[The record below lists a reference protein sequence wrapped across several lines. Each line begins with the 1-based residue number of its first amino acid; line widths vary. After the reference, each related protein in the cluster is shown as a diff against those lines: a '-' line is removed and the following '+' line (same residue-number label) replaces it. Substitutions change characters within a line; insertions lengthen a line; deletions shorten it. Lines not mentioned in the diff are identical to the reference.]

1 MIFDEFFLVDF
12 TQTAIDGLMFGSVY
26 ALMAIGFALIWGL
39 LGILN
44 LAHGQ
49 TVAFGMF
56 VGMISATVLKLPAP
70 ISFVLAVL
78 AGIIIALIVERI
90 CYRPIRKAHE
100 LVPMIAT
107 LGFWIATE
115 EALQK
120 VYFHLYFTDYTKF
133 PNDYT
138 YLGFDAGPFRI
149 RFDYVLTM
157 GVAAVLV
164 GLLYFII
171 YRTKLGMAMRMVA
184 AGHDIAHLM
193 GVDVL
198 KTLRSAFMIAG
209 AFGGA
214 AGFLLGLVANMA
226 NPYSGTIATVKGLFT
241 MILGG
246 AGSIPGAIIGGMA
259 LGLMEL
265 QSAFLI
271 SFSYRD
277 AVAMGLLFVIL
288 VFRPQGLFGT
298 KVEDKI

>member
-1 MIFDEFFLVDF
+1 MVFDEFFFVDF
-12 TQTAIDGLMFGSVY
+12 AQTAIDGMMLGSVY

-56 VGMISATVLKLPAP
+56 AGMITATTLKLPAP
-70 ISFVLAVL
+70 ISFVAAIVTGVL
-78 AGIIIALIVERI
+78 IALIIERL
-90 CYRPIRKAHE
+90 CYRPIRRAHE

-120 VYFHLYFTDYTKF
+120 VYFHIYFHDYTKF
-133 PNDYT
+133 PNPYT
-138 YLGFDAGPFRI
+138 FLGFDLGPFRI
-149 RFDYVLTM
+149 RFDYVVTTA
-157 GVAAVLV
+157 VAALLV
-164 GLLYFII
+164 GGLYFVI
-171 YRTKLGMAMRMVA
+171 YRTRLGMALRMVA

-193 GVDVL
+193 GVNVL

-226 NPYSGTIATVKGLFT
+226 NPYSGTVATVKGLFT

-259 LGLMEL
+259 LGFMEL
-265 QSAFLI
+265 QAAFLI

-277 AVAMGLLFVIL
+277 AVAMGLLFLIL

>member
-1 MIFDEFFLVDF
+1 MTFDEFFLIDLL
-12 TQTAIDGLMFGSVY
+12 QTSVDGLMFGSVY

-49 TVAFGMF
+49 TVAAGMF
-56 VGMISATVLKLPAP
+56 IGMISATVFELPAP
-70 ISFVLAVL
+70 IAFATSVL
-78 AGIIIALIVERI
+78 AGMSVGFVVERF
-90 CYRPIRKAHE
+90 CYRPIRRTHE

-120 VYFHLYFTDYTKF
+120 VYFHLYFTDFSRF
-133 PNDYT
+133 PNPYT
-138 YLGFDAGPFRI
+138 LWGFEIGEIRF
-149 RFDYVLTM
+149 RFDYVLTLA
-157 GVAAVLV
+157 VAAILV
-164 GLLYFII
+164 ALLYFII

-184 AGHDIAHLM
+184 ADHDVANLM
-193 GVDVL
+193 GVNL
-198 KTLRSAFMIAG
+198 FQTLTRAFLIAG

-214 AGFLLGLVANMA
+214 AGYLLGLVSNIA
-226 NPYSGTIATVKGLFT
+226 NPYAGSVATVKGLFT

-246 AGSIPGAIIGGMA
+246 AGSLPGAIIGGMI
-259 LGLMEL
+259 LGFMEL
-265 QSAFLI
+265 QSAFLV
-271 SFSYRD
+271 SFAYRD
-277 AVAMGLLFVIL
+277 AVAMGFLFLLL

>member
-1 MIFDEFFLVDF
+1 MQFDEFFFLDLA
-12 TQTAIDGLMFGSVY
+12 QTSIDGIMLGSVY
-26 ALMAIGFALIWGL
+26 ALMAIGFSLIWGV

-56 VGMISATVLKLPAP
+56 AGMISATTLNLPAP
-70 ISFVLAVL
+70 VAFVAAVITGILISL
-78 AGIIIALIVERI
+78 IIERI
-90 CYRPIRKAHE
+90 CYRPIRRAHE

-120 VYFHLYFTDYTKF
+120 VYFHLYFHDYTKF
-133 PNDYT
+133 PNPYT
-138 YLGFDAGPFRI
+138 LIGFDVGDFRI
-149 RFDYVLTM
+149 RFDYVLTSL
-157 GVAAVLV
+157 VAAILV
-164 GLLYFII
+164 AILYFVL
-171 YRTKLGMAMRMVA
+171 YRTRLGLALRMVA

-193 GVDVL
+193 GVNVFQ
-198 KTLRSAFMIAG
+198 TLRRSFMIAG

-226 NPYSGTIATVKGLFT
+226 NPYAGSVATVKGLFT

-246 AGSIPGAIIGGMA
+246 AGSLPGAIIGGMV
-259 LGLMEL
+259 LGFMEL
-265 QSAFLI
+265 QSAFLV

-277 AVAMGLLFVIL
+277 AIAMGLLFLIL
-288 VFRPQGLFGT
+288 VFRPQGLFGA

>member
-1 MIFDEFFLVDF
+1 MVFDEFFLLDF
-12 TQTAIDGLMFGSVY
+12 AQTGIDGVMLGSVY

-56 VGMISATVLKLPAP
+56 AGMITATTLKLPAP
-70 ISFVLAVL
+70 ISFVAAVIT
-78 AGIIIALIVERI
+78 GILIALIIERL
-90 CYRPIRKAHE
+90 CYRPIRRAHE

-120 VYFHLYFTDYTKF
+120 VYFHIYFHDYTKF
-133 PNDYT
+133 PNPYT
-138 YLGFDAGPFRI
+138 LLGFDLGPFRI
-149 RFDYVLTM
+149 RFDYVLTTA
-157 GVAAVLV
+157 VAALLV
-164 GLLYFII
+164 GGLYLVI
-171 YRTKLGMAMRMVA
+171 YRTRLGMALRMVA

-193 GVDVL
+193 GVNVL

-226 NPYSGTIATVKGLFT
+226 NPYSGTVATVKGLFT

-259 LGLMEL
+259 LGFMEL
-265 QSAFLI
+265 QAAFLI

-277 AVAMGLLFVIL
+277 AVAMGLLFLIL

-298 KVEDKI
+298 RVEDKI

>member
-1 MIFDEFFLVDF
+1 MKIDEFFLIDF
-12 TQTAIDGLMFGSVY
+12 AQTAIDGVMFGSVY

-56 VGMISATVLKLPAP
+56 AGMITATTLDMPPP
-70 ISFVLAVL
+70 ISFAAAIAAGVLV
-78 AGIIIALIVERI
+78 ALIIERI
-90 CYRPIRKAHE
+90 CYRPIRRAHE

-120 VYFHLYFTDYTKF
+120 VYFALYFHDYTKF
-133 PNDYT
+133 PNPYT
-138 YLGFDAGPFRI
+138 FLSIDVGPFRL

-157 GVAAVLV
+157 TVA
-164 GLLYFII
+164 GLLIAILYFVI
-171 YRTKLGMAMRMVA
+171 YRTRLGMAMRMVA

-198 KTLRSAFMIAG
+198 KTLRAAFMIAG
-209 AFGGA
+209 AFGAA
-214 AGFLLGLVANMA
+214 AGYLLGLVANMA

-246 AGSIPGAIIGGMA
+246 AGSLPGAILGGMA
-259 LGLMEL
+259 LGFMEL

-277 AVAMGLLFVIL
+277 AVAMGLLFLVL
-288 VFRPQGLFGT
+288 VFRPQGLLGAR
-298 KVEDKI
+298 VEDKI